1 MRDTLLTL
9 LGARW
14 LVALVRPLAAAAGP
28 AARARGLGWVD
39 VGVLLAVFV
48 LRELLRPLGGVLAAP
63 VTMYVLGAIALLGIT
78 WWHRRRAGD
87 TGQG

>member
-1 MRDTLLTL
+1 MRDTLLIL

-14 LVALVRPLAAAAGP
+14 LVALVRPLAAAAEP
-28 AARARGLGWVD
+28 TARARGLGWVD
-39 VGVLLAVFV
+39 AGVLLAVFV

-63 VTMYVLGAIALLGIT
+63 ITMYVLGAVALVGLA
-78 WWHRRRAGD
+78 WWHWRRAGD